1 MRPAGSV
8 HLALLHSA
16 HHLGTATLREMVRH
30 SQVSQDTGR
39 STVRDLKRYGHLHI
53 VDTRRVDYRNR
64 PVAVYAPAP
73 VVADLAS
80 GGDWTDLGF
89 CLATWSR

>member
-1 MRPAGSV
+1 MRPAGDV
-8 HLALLHSA
+8 HLALLQSA
-16 HHLGTATLREMVRH
+16 HQLGTATLREMVHH
-30 SQVSQDTGR
+30 SQVSQHTGR

-73 VVADLAS
+73 KDADLVS
-80 GGDWTDLGF
+80 SSDWTNLGC
-89 CLATWSR
+89 CLDTWR

>member
-1 MRPAGSV
+1 M
-8 HLALLHSA
+8 ALLQSA

-39 STVRDLKRYGHLHI
+39 STVRDLKRYGHLQI

-73 VVADLAS
+73 KIVDLLA
-80 GGDWTDLGF
+80 GPNYDDLGF
-89 CLATWSR
+89 CLANWLG

>member
-1 MRPAGSV
+1 MRPAGTV
-8 HLALLHSA
+8 HLALLQSA

-39 STVRDLKRYGHLHI
+39 STVRDLKRYGHLQI

-73 VVADLAS
+73 KAADLVS
-80 GGDWTDLGF
+80 NPNYDNLGF
-89 CLATWSR
+89 CLANWLG